1 MHLKNKKY
9 LVLTPVVLSLAIS
22 CASAPT
28 LSGREIASGSGFKT
42 YALSLSNDPFTLHS
56 VNMDDVKS
64 QRKKLIESNKNDSE
78 TLASLIGFGRWQH
91 ENFDAMKKQLA
102 QFADLENS
110 KDSDISEYAKFDLT
124 IAAYYAHSWGEM
136 FLWLEELQASKDKVI
151 SAQVANFRGVLA
163 INEGRIPEAGEYFK
177 LALSLDPKNE
187 GALLNMGFLN
197 LKYGYY
203 EEAEKQLTLLSE
215 DTLAS
220 SGLIISSRMLNRDA
234 DTSTY
239 CQSILQ
245 KTPKYKP
252 ALFNC
257 ALYELQDRKDLKR
270 VERAQDLLEKCTKL
284 PGGDAASNKEASK
297 LLGEVNKILVSL
309 KSQK

>member
-1 MHLKNKKY
+1 MHLNNIKY
-9 LVLTPVVLSLAIS
+9 LILAPVVHSLVLS
-22 CASAPT
+22 CASAPSV
-28 LSGREIASGSGFKT
+28 SGRELASGGFKT
-42 YALSLSNDPFTLHS
+42 YALSLANDPLTLHS
-56 VNMDDVKS
+56 VNMEDVKS
-64 QRKKLIESNKNDSE
+64 QRKKLLESNKNDSE
-78 TLASLIGFGRWQH
+78 TLASLVGMGRWQR
-91 ENFDAMKKQLA
+91 ENLDTMKKQVG
-102 QFADLENS
+102 QFVELESS
-110 KDSDISEYAKFDLT
+110 KDSDVSEYAKFDLA

-151 SAQVANFRGVLA
+151 AAQVANFRGVLA
-163 INEGRIPEAGEYFK
+163 INDGRIPEAGEFFK

-203 EEAEKQLTLLSE
+203 EESEKQLTLLTE
-215 DTLAS
+215 DTLAA
-220 SGLIISSRMLNRDA
+220 SGLIISTRMLNRDTETA
-234 DTSTY
+234 TY
-239 CQSILQ
+239 CQTVLQ

-257 ALYELQDRKDLKR
+257 ALSELQDRKDIKR
-270 VERAQDLLEKCTKL
+270 VERAQDLLEKCVKL

-297 LLGEVNKILVSL
+297 LLGEVNKILISL